1 MKNPKNWHSE
11 NWTYDPEGRSLVKW
25 PSGKKLFVFLAV
37 IAAII
42 AAIAF
47 FNLPF
52 IVIVF
57 AVPAIAIVLELIFG
71 DQCPECKKAHAMKR
85 TGNKMASRQYIFGG
99 TNYEKKCDYCGHC
112 VWEDVPNVRGGGG
125 VGGGGDGDGA

>member
-11 NWTYDPEGRSLVKW
+11 NWSYDPENPSSVKWPSIKW
-25 PSGKKLFVFLAV
+25 PSGKKLFFFLAV

-47 FNLPF
+47 LDLPF

-57 AVPAIAIVLELIFG
+57 AVLAIAIVFGLIFG
-71 DQCPECKKAHAMKR
+71 DQCPVCKKAHAMKR

-99 TNYEKKCDYCGHC
+99 TNYEKKCNYCGHC

-125 VGGGGDGDGA
+125 AAP